1 MKDENKASELDFR
14 LYIGAVI
21 ILLIATIFLTAKV
34 NQKNI
39 KDQKEYYENVID
51 SLQMDCHRKVTT
63 LKTMRYRDSVEF
75 NKRFSALCAPVFR

>member
-39 KDQKEYYENVID
+39 KDQKEYYEYVID

-63 LKTMRYRDSVEF
+63 LKTMRYHDSVKF
-75 NKRFSALCAPVFR
+75 NKRYSALCAPVFR